1 MEYYSR
7 ARGPLPPE
15 LAGLLTSQMHR
26 AIDEANLGIS
36 DREIARR
43 YLIDRMPMIDIG
55 EEVGLDRSTVSK
67 RLKQIRPRVAGAA
80 RSLPQ

>member
-7 ARGPLPPE
+7 ARGQLPPE
-15 LAGLLTSQMHR
+15 LAGLLTSQMNW

-43 YLIDRMPMIDIG
+43 YLVDRMPMVDIG
-55 EEVGLDRSTVSK
+55 AEVGLDRSTVSK
-67 RLKQIRPRVAGAA
+67 RLKQIRPRVSDAA
-80 RSLPQ
+80 RSIPQ